1 MAVPTV
7 TLGGK
12 LWHLRFDMNAIA
24 ELEGALRLTIKEIG
38 SRLMRGKMGTREARA
53 LVWAGILHEN
63 EDLGI
68 RQVGDWLHE
77 AGFLKDESARDALLA
92 KVFEALVS
100 AFPEQ
105 KPATGGNDPN

>member
-1 MAVPTV
+1 
-7 TLGGK
+7 
-12 LWHLRFDMNAIA
+12 MNAIA

-68 RQVGDWLHE
+68 RQVGDWLNE
-77 AGFLKDESARDALLA
+77 AGFLKDVASRDALLV
-92 KVFEALVS
+92 KVFDSLIA

-105 KPATGGNDPN
+105 PKTDGSDPN

>member
-7 TLGGK
+7 NLGGR

-38 SRLMRGKMGTREARA
+38 GRLMRGKMGAREVRA
-53 LVWAGILHEN
+53 LVWAGILHEA

-68 RQVGDWLHE
+68 RQVGSWLDE
-77 AGFLKDESARDALLA
+77 AGFLKDIPKRDALLV
-92 KVFEALVS
+92 KVFEALVA

-105 KPATGGNDPN
+105 STDGNDPN